1 MSWVQQVERRA
12 RLLHSEIAEIRLRA
26 AEFGINPDSAS
37 ESFYQLLGELYSD
50 ELPLA
55 KARDNS
61 DLLLHIE
68 GPAVDGSPR
77 VSIVSGVFNNVKG
90 QVRDLTKAIA
100 GVMPAK
106 RITSS
111 EIDLALSGLAKGSLF
126 IGFSVPLPNSGTGQ
140 QTLLGVDDPLYRATK
155 SALQVINTVTHSIED
170 ADNEDAVRK
179 VSHDIV
185 DPKIRDAAL
194 VAVRRIAPSRRS
206 GVSKI
211 GVTSNSESRL
221 PADLTPLSRLQIGNM
236 LQAPVTSKEVFELE
250 GRVREID
257 LDARRFELRGIENNI
272 VRDIR
277 CVYYD
282 LNGIDPRMLLD
293 SMVRVRGR
301 VERRPDEAP
310 RLLAV
315 ERISLVERYEEDP
328 RLLD

>member
-12 RLLHSEIAEIRLRA
+12 RLIHSEIAEVRLRA
-26 AEFGINPDSAS
+26 SEFGIDPDLASAS
-37 ESFYQLLGELYSD
+37 FYELLSSLYSD

-68 GPAVDGSPR
+68 GPAVDGTPR
-77 VSIVSGVFNNVKG
+77 VSLVSGVFNNVKG

-100 GVMPAK
+100 GIMPERRVSAN
-106 RITSS
+106 
-111 EIDLALSGLAKGSLF
+111 EIDLALSGLARGSLF
-126 IGFSVPLPNSGTGQ
+126 IGFAVPLPSSRDGQLTILGT
-140 QTLLGVDDPLYRATK
+140 DDPLYRATK

-170 ADNEDAVRK
+170 TEGVEATRRVATE
-179 VSHDIV
+179 IV

-194 VAVRRIAPSRRS
+194 VAVRRIAPSGRS
-206 GVSKI
+206 GVRKI
-211 GVTSNSESRL
+211 GVTSNSERRM
-221 PADLTPLSRLQIGNM
+221 PADLTPSTRIQIGNM
-236 LQAPVTSKEVFELE
+236 LERPVISREIFELE

-257 LDARRFELRGIENNI
+257 LDARRFDLRGIEDNI

-277 CVYYD
+277 CVYQD
-282 LNGIDPRMLLD
+282 LDGIDPRTLLD
-293 SMVRVRGR
+293 SVVRVRGR

-315 ERISLVERYEEDP
+315 DAISLVAQHRDDP